1 LKLYVAIN
9 LYFMSSYFNKSFI
22 ISVLLLAVFFAF
34 IIFLGEDASIR
45 VHDNLEANIAWYKSL
60 ADQHLLLASSYT
72 PNETVMQAPRIAFGS
87 EWSLIAWLF
96 VWFKPI
102 IAYNINVVLMSLV
115 AFIGTCL
122 FAKDTLKLSPKIA
135 PFVALSFALL
145 PFWFSGGLSSAGQPL
160 LFWSFN
166 RILKKY
172 NSVVDWIVFVLFP
185 FYSSLILSGLFMMVL
200 MLGYLG
206 LNFLKKE
213 RKVAY
218 GAGILSLIILTVG
231 YILVDYRLFLDIIKI
246 GTPVGFTPHRVEFM
260 QGNTFAEC
268 LKATKNSFL
277 GGQNHFPSFHT
288 YLILPLV
295 FFYLIYGFLK
305 QKKLVTVALCLVILG
320 IIAVIDGFWNFAGF
334 ESLKGKLPILK
345 AIQLD
350 RFYSLYPILW
360 FSVFVLIIRE
370 LPSKI
375 AITLGSV
382 QVVIVLF
389 SNQLVGDYIKKT
401 IHRRDY
407 VSYQEFYAED
417 LFSKVKTIM
426 KQDINPNKRV
436 GMVGLHPAVAQYN
449 QIPTIDGYVVLYS
462 LAYKHQIQSII
473 QPELNQ
479 NKFIKNYFE
488 QWGSRCYLFDND
500 AVIAGDGI
508 LKNQKCYTEKLDY
521 NFDKLKQLKCGYILS
536 AVEVNHPSEHLKL
549 LSKVEDDNW
558 LVWIYKVL

>member
-1 LKLYVAIN
+1 MPFFL
-9 LYFMSSYFNKSFI
+9 NKSFI
-22 ISVLLLAVFFAF
+22 ISFLSLLIFCGF
-34 IIFLGEDASIR
+34 IMFLGEDASIR

-60 ADQHLLLASSYT
+60 ADQDLLLATSYT

-102 IAYNINVVLMSLV
+102 VAYNLNVILMSLV
-115 AFIGTCL
+115 AFVGTYL

-135 PFVALSFALL
+135 PFMALGFALL

-160 LFWSFN
+160 LFWSFD
-166 RILKKY
+166 RILKKH
-172 NSVVDWIVFVLFP
+172 NSVVDWIIFLLFP

-200 MLGYLG
+200 MVGYLG
-206 LNFLKKE
+206 LSFLKKE
-213 RKVAY
+213 RKIAY
-218 GAGILSLIILTVG
+218 DKGIISLIILTIG

-246 GTPVGFTPHRVEFM
+246 GTPAGFTPHRVEFV
-260 QGNTFAEC
+260 QGNTFSEC
-268 LKATKNSFL
+268 LKAAKNSFI
-277 GGQNHFPSFHT
+277 GGQNHFQSFHT

-295 FFYLIYGFLK
+295 FFYLIYGFFK
-305 QKKLVTVALCLVILG
+305 QKKLVVIVFYIVILG
-320 IIAVIDGFWNFAGF
+320 IIALIDGFWNFAGF
-334 ESLKGKLPILK
+334 ETFKDKLPILK

-360 FSVFVLIIRE
+360 FGVFMLIIRE
-370 LPSKI
+370 LPVKI
-375 AITLGSV
+375 SIALASV

-401 IHRRDY
+401 IHGRDY
-407 VSYQEFYAED
+407 VSYREFYAED
-417 LFSKVKTIM
+417 LFSKAKTIL
-426 KQDINPNKRV
+426 KQDENPNKRV
-436 GMVGLHPAVAQYN
+436 GMVGLHPAAAQYN

-488 QWGSRCYLFDND
+488 QWGSRCYLFDNE
-500 AVIAGDGI
+500 AVISGDGI
-508 LKNQKCYTEKLDY
+508 LKKQKCCTESLDY
-521 NFDKLKQLKCGYILS
+521 NFEQLKKLRCGYILS
-536 AVEVNHPSEHLKL
+536 AVEVKHPSEHLKL
-549 LSKVEDDNW
+549 LSKVEDTNW
-558 LVWIYKVL
+558 RVWIYKIL

>member
-1 LKLYVAIN
+1 
-9 LYFMSSYFNKSFI
+9 MSSFFNKSFI

-102 IAYNINVVLMSLV
+102 IAYNINVILMSLV
-115 AFIGTCL
+115 AFIGTYL
-122 FAKDTLKLSPKIA
+122 FAKDTLKISPKIA

-160 LFWSFN
+160 LFWSFD
-166 RILKKY
+166 RILKKH
-172 NSVVDWIVFVLFP
+172 NSVVDWIIFVLFP

-218 GAGILSLIILTVG
+218 EAGVLSLIILAVG
-231 YILVDYRLFLDIIKI
+231 YILVDYRLFLDIVKI

-305 QKKLVTVALCLVILG
+305 QKKLVTVVLCLVILG
-320 IIAVIDGFWNFAGF
+320 IIAVIDGFWNFASF
-334 ESLKGKLPILK
+334 ETLKDKLPILK

-360 FSVFVLIIRE
+360 FGVFVLIMRE
-370 LPSKI
+370 IPIKI
-375 AITLGSV
+375 AVALASV

-389 SNQLVGDYIKKT
+389 LNQLVGDYIKKT
-401 IHRRDY
+401 IHGRDY
-407 VSYQEFYAED
+407 VSYREFYAEG
-417 LFSKVKTIM
+417 LFSKIKKVL
-426 KQDINPNKRV
+426 KQDENPNKRV
-436 GMVGLHPAVAQYN
+436 GMIGLHPAVAQYN

-462 LAYKHQIQSII
+462 LVYKHQIQAII

-488 QWGSRCYLFDND
+488 QWGSRCYLFDNE

-508 LKNQKCYTEKLDY
+508 LKNQKCCTEKLDY

-536 AVEVNHPSEHLKL
+536 AVEVKHPSVYLKL

>member
-1 LKLYVAIN
+1 
-9 LYFMSSYFNKSFI
+9 MSLSFNKSFI
-22 ISVLLLAVFFAF
+22 ISFLLLLIFFAF
-34 IIFLGEDASIR
+34 IAFLGEDASIR

-102 IAYNINVVLMSLV
+102 IAYNLNVILMSLV
-115 AFIGTCL
+115 AFVGTYL

-135 PFVALSFALL
+135 PFVALGFAVL

-160 LFWSFN
+160 LFWSFD
-166 RILKKY
+166 RILKKH
-172 NSVVDWIVFVLFP
+172 NSVLDWLIFILFP
-185 FYSSLILSGLFMMVL
+185 LYSSLILSGLFMMVL
-200 MLGYLG
+200 MVGYLV

-213 RKVAY
+213 RNVAY
-218 GAGILSLIILTVG
+218 SSSIVSLALLTVG

-246 GTPVGFTPHRVEFM
+246 GTPVGFVPHRVEFV

-268 LKATKNSFL
+268 LKAAKNSFI

-295 FFYLIYGFLK
+295 FFYSIYGFIK
-305 QKKLVTVALCLVILG
+305 QKKLAVIVFCIVILG

-334 ESLKGKLPILK
+334 ETLKGKLPILK
-345 AIQLD
+345 AIQFD

-360 FSVFVLIIRE
+360 FGVFTLIIRE
-370 LPSKI
+370 LPTKI
-375 AITLGSV
+375 AIALVSI

-389 SNQLVGDYIKKT
+389 SNQLVGDYIKKN
-401 IHRRDY
+401 IHGRDY
-407 VSYQEFYAED
+407 VSYREFYAED
-417 LFSKVKTIM
+417 LFSKVKTVL
-426 KQDINPNKRV
+426 KQDENPNKRV

-462 LAYKHQIQSII
+462 LAYKHRIQAII

-488 QWGSRCYLFDND
+488 QWGSRCYLFDNE
-500 AVIAGDGI
+500 AVIAGDGV
-508 LKNQKCYTEKLDY
+508 LKKQKCCTESLDY
-521 NFDKLKQLKCGYILS
+521 DFEKLKQLKCGYILS
-536 AVEVNHPSEHLKL
+536 AVEVKHPSEHLKL
-549 LSKVEDDNW
+549 LSKVEDTNW
-558 LVWIYKVL
+558 RVWIYKIL